1 VRYVGPVFG
10 AAKDELFARHDL
22 FVFPTSRDTFGLVL
36 LEAMQHG
43 LPVVTTTVG
52 AIPEVV
58 VEGETGFLVTPDD
71 VPALADRLARLA
83 AEPDLRRQMGV
94 AARHRYRTQFT
105 LEAFERRL
113 VAALAR
119 GIRGD
124 DRIGQPVLARDH
136 ALHEA

>member
-1 VRYVGPVFG
+1 MLERFER
-10 AAKDELFARHDL
+10 ELRAVALATRGSQPPAQLRAR
-22 FVFPTSRDTFGLVL
+22 GEL

-58 VEGETGFLVTPDD
+58 VDGETGFLVPPDD
-71 VPALADRLARLA
+71 VTALADRLARLA
-83 AEPDLRRQMGV
+83 AQPDLRRQMGA

-124 DRIGQPVLARDH
+124 DRVGQPVLARDH
-136 ALHEA
+136 AFHEA